1 MCSPP
6 RPTGVLHLPY
16 LQGYP
21 PEVLVQVR
29 EMIAAGRWAEMLARR
44 HPEAHDVRTE
54 RALYDYVTELESSH
68 MKSAPPLAKVAY
80 APKLHIMKNAIMR
93 RKSAGASLSSFT
105 RVASFSCS

>member
-1 MCSPP
+1 
-6 RPTGVLHLPY
+6 
-16 LQGYP
+16 
-21 PEVLVQVR
+21 
-29 EMIAAGRWAEMLARR
+29 
-44 HPEAHDVRTE
+44 
-54 RALYDYVTELESSH
+54 